1 MLASVFAKS
10 MARSP
15 PPRVFRGGKTARAP
29 QGAARLYA
37 ARLQG
42 EGMLPP
48 PARVFAQGNPDVAG
62 CL

>member
-29 QGAARLYA
+29 QGAALYA
-37 ARLQG
+37 APLQG